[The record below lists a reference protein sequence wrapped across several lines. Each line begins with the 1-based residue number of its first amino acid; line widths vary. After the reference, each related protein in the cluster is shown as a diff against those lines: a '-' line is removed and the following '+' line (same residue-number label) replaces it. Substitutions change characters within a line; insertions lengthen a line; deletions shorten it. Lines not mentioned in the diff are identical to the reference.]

1 MQFKLFLSFLYFS
14 SIAVQDQDEME
25 VVKSP
30 KQKVHSNSSE
40 AGTPKTPKSAKF
52 EGNKFFGPNFS
63 IEGLLNYIFYSI
75 NYYLA
80 SITNVTILYK
90 IIGFVCFYKTLH
102 FKVFFKTF
110 QTSELLFADNNF
122 FECLQAC
129 KSSVF
134 QQASTFL

>member
-1 MQFKLFLSFLYFS
+1 MQFKLFFLFLYFS

-63 IEGLLNYIFYSI
+63 IEGLLLFFSFELHFFLFNYNLVSV
-75 NYYLA
+75 
-80 SITNVTILYK
+80 TNVAILYK
-90 IIGFVCFYKTLH
+90 IFG
-102 FKVFFKTF
+102 
-110 QTSELLFADNNF
+110 LLQN
-122 FECLQAC
+122 
-129 KSSVF
+129 SSV
-134 QQASTFL
+134 